1 MSHHW
6 VGIIVLGAMFV
17 IATIF
22 PINMGVLAFVGAL
35 LIGTVV
41 AGMGVK
47 AILAGFPADLFLTLA
62 GIT

>member
-22 PINMGVLAFVGAL
+22 PINMGVLAFVESGSNREFR
-35 LIGTVV
+35 G
-41 AGMGVK
+41 GWGC
-47 AILAGFPADLFLTLA
+47 G
-62 GIT
+62 GS